1 MANILLT
8 GGAGFIGSH
17 LTERLINDG
26 NKVTIID
33 NLSTGKRENIDPR
46 AEFFNADISD
56 FETMKPLFKNK
67 EVVFHVAAIPSVPR
81 SIENPKASFEANI
94 MGTLHVLLAARDCG
108 VRRVIY
114 SASSSAYGNQES
126 LPLREIFAP
135 NPLSPYA
142 ISKLVGEQLCRQFT
156 NLYGLDTISL
166 RYFNVYGPRMNEGA
180 YAAVVATF
188 LKQRKAGKPLTICG
202 DGNQRR
208 DFTYVSDVV
217 EANARAMNIKR
228 AGGEVVN
235 IGAGDSHT
243 IRELAEFVGGEV
255 ISMPERP
262 GEIKES
268 LADIAKAKKILD
280 WEPKVSLK
288 EGIEGLLSA

>member
-1 MANILLT
+1 MANVLVT

-17 LTERLINDG
+17 LTERLLNDG
-26 NKVTIID
+26 NKVTVID

-46 AEFFNADISD
+46 AEFFECDILD
-56 FETMKPLFKNK
+56 FETIQPFFKEK

-94 MGTLHVLLAARDCG
+94 MGTLHVLLAARDSG
-108 VRRVIY
+108 VRRVVY
-114 SASSSAYGNQES
+114 SASSSAYGNQER
-126 LPLREIFAP
+126 LPLQESFAP

-142 ISKLVGEQLCRQFT
+142 LSKFVGEQLCRQFT

-188 LKQRKAGKPLTICG
+188 LKQHKAGKPLTICG

-208 DFTYVSDVV
+208 DFTYISDVV
-217 EANARAMNIKR
+217 EANVRGMSAKSG
-228 AGGEVVN
+228 GGEVVN
-235 IGAGDSHT
+235 IGAGDSHS
-243 IRELAEFVGGEV
+243 IHDVSELVGGEV
-255 ISMPERP
+255 VYLPERP
-262 GEIKES
+262 GEIRES
-268 LADIAKAKKILD
+268 LADIAKAKKILN

-288 EGIEGLLSA
+288 EGIQILLN